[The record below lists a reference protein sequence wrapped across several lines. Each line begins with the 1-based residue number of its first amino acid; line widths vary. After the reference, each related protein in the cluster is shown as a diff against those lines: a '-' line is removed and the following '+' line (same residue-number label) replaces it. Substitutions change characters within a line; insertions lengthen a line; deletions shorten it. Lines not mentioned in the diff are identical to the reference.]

1 MLLGEDAGGRHERT
15 LQSVFRRKVN
25 CRRGDHRFAGAD
37 VALAKA
43 VHRALRGHVAQNVGY
58 GAALRVRERKGQR
71 AVKRRQ
77 VQRFAMRSLRAGTAG
92 AQKAQTQRQQEQL
105 LKHEAAA
112 RDGKGLLVR
121 GKVDVFVGIADVAQL
136 MGKARLL
143 WQAVVKPVSARV
155 QSLTDRP
162 GEQ

>member
-1 MLLGEDAGGRHERT
+1 
-15 LQSVFRRKVN
+15 
-25 CRRGDHRFAGAD
+25 
-37 VALAKA
+37 
-43 VHRALRGHVAQNVGY
+43 
-58 GAALRVRERKGQR
+58 
-71 AVKRRQ
+71 
-77 VQRFAMRSLRAGTAG
+77 MRSLRAGTAG

-105 LKHEAAA
+105 LKHETAA

-143 WQAVVKPVSARV
+143 GQAVVKPVSARV